1 MFWPSVSTSRVGFY
15 SGDRLIHSSGSYVVA
30 ADLGSSAFHPLYLI
44 TLITEAKDKGI
55 FSLFYQREH
64 VMFLV
69 A

>member
-15 SGDRLIHSSGSYVVA
+15 SGDRLIHSSYVVA

-44 TLITEAKDKGI
+44 TLITEAKDNGI